1 MKDLDMWND
10 VSMNTLVN
18 ALVCANE
25 FQLAEDMLRDQAN
38 SMSIA
43 SNINGQSNRHNVEA
57 CTVLIDGYAKNGEL
71 GKALQVLQYMKNVGI
86 EANELSTSDTG
97 DPTFYHG
104 CAEIPCGHDH
114 SQSTN
119 KMRCSSGYRMHC
131 RNSIWLRSKTMVW
144 KQELTS

>member
-25 FQLAEDMLRDQAN
+25 FQLAEDMLRDGAN

-71 GKALQVLQYMKNVGI
+71 GKALQVLQNMKNAGI
-86 EANELSTSDTG
+86 EPNEITYTCVIGALAKEGKIFQTQKLLQYAEASNEVDLSAVTYND
-97 DPTFYHG
+97 
-104 CAEIPCGHDH
+104 E
-114 SQSTN
+114 
-119 KMRCSSGYRMHC
+119 
-131 RNSIWLRSKTMVW
+131 
-144 KQELTS
+144 